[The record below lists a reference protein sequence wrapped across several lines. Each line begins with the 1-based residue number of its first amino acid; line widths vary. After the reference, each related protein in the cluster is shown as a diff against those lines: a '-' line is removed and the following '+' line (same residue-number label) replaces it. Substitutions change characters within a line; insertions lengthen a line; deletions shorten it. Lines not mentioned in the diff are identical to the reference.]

1 MSSSTSESWPQRS
14 LRSWRRRSLRLV
26 GAGLAAAVALVTVGA
41 PGTAA
46 HAGPKEPVP
55 ITITFPGGPTTDN
68 GSTVT
73 VIFDANGNP
82 NVTGFRY
89 SVTGAARLTKSV
101 PADVPGGTATVSLFA
116 DHLGVLRVHVGD
128 QDNLGSAYSSSPI
141 YHAEVQVVGDPSL
154 SGTLS
159 LADHGPRA
167 GVTLTLEPGGRT
179 ALTDADGYYRFD
191 HLTPGGYT
199 LHARYE
205 QGCDL
210 AIDGFP
216 VTIPAQFNQDLWLP
230 PAQDG
235 AGYRCF
241 TSYYHGYEP
250 GTTVHELSGDDA
262 VEEIAFPFDF
272 PFYGQ
277 TYSSVWVDSN
287 GYLSFA
293 DPGGS
298 RPAAPTDFPSA
309 DGPHLVVA
317 PYWDDLIV
325 DSAASIRTTV
335 ISAPGYAGA
344 LVVDW
349 HNVALA
355 ADPTTRFSFSVTLH
369 ASDGYINVAYAGLTP
384 ALGSS
389 DTATVGIAGPGDGL
403 GIRYDVA
410 TEPLLD
416 ARSITFHNYGL

>member
-1 MSSSTSESWPQRS
+1 MTSPLPAAWSHQS
-14 LRSWRRRSLRLV
+14 RRRRGTGLFT
-26 GAGLAAAVALVTVGA
+26 AGLATAIALVAVGV
-41 PGTAA
+41 PGDAA
-46 HAGPKEPVP
+46 QAGPKAPTP
-55 ITITFPGGPTTDN
+55 ITITFPGGPTADN
-68 GSTVT
+68 GSTVS
-73 VIFDANGNP
+73 VVFDANGNP

-89 SVTGAARLTKSV
+89 SVTGAAKLTMSAS
-101 PADVPGGTATVSLFA
+101 ADAPGGTATVALFA
-116 DHLGVLRVHVGD
+116 DHLGALRVHVGD

-159 LADHGPRA
+159 LVDHGPRA
-167 GVTLTLEPGGRT
+167 GVTVTLEPGGLT

-191 HLTPGGYT
+191 HLTPGAYT
-199 LHARYE
+199 LHTRYE

-210 AIDGFP
+210 ALDGLP
-216 VTIPAQFNQDLWLP
+216 VTIPVQFDQDLWLP
-230 PAQDG
+230 PVQDG

-241 TSYYHGYEP
+241 TSYYHDYEP
-250 GTTVHELSGDDA
+250 GTTVRELFGDDA
-262 VEEIAFPFDF
+262 VQEIGFPFDF

-287 GYLSFA
+287 GYLSFT
-293 DPGGS
+293 DQGGS
-298 RPAAPTDFPSA
+298 HQAAPADFPSA
-309 DGPHLVVA
+309 NGPHLVVA
-317 PYWDDLIV
+317 PYWDDLII
-325 DSAASIRTTV
+325 DPAASVRTTV

-349 HNVALA
+349 HNVAQA
-355 ADPTTRFSFSVTLH
+355 ADPTTRFSFSVTLY

-389 DTATVGIAGPGDGL
+389 DTVTVGIAGPGGGL
-403 GIRYDVA
+403 GIRYDIA